1 MGDGVL
7 AVGACAAIGALRV
20 ATGKFW
26 FLVLF
31 AISID
36 RRPLITAACL
46 RRAALGAYSLLSLP
60 W

>member
-1 MGDGVL
+1 VGLGDGVL

-20 ATGKFW
+20 AGKFW

-36 RRPLITAACL
+36 
-46 RRAALGAYSLLSLP
+46 
-60 W
+60 